1 MENESEKELVVAEPI
16 DTEEESVEE
25 SDEMEFSDTEESE
38 EDNNQAEDE
47 SDNDSEEENEDDE
60 SDEEEAQEDETN
72 NGKNKVLSKKER
84 AMYARARRTVEKSVE
99 EKHKKA
105 LDKAY
110 ERGRLEAYKGKM
122 NPYTNTEIKDLT
134 DVEVYEDMFKI
145 AEEGGDPLKDYASY
159 SADKKREEARIKQE
173 ESERQAKAEQDI
185 DDFQKKYPDVNL
197 SDLFKDK
204 NFLDY
209 AEGKD
214 KSLVDVYDSYN
225 KFITSFRNKGIET
238 AKKTIANS
246 ISSPGSLSN
255 GSETVVDYATM
266 SKEEFEKVVARVKD
280 GS

>member
-1 MENESEKELVVAEPI
+1 MENESEKELAVAEPI
-16 DTEEESVEE
+16 DTEEESVDE

-38 EDNNQAEDE
+38 ENDNQDDDE
-47 SDNDSEEENEDDE
+47 SNNDSEEENENE
-60 SDEEEAQEDETN
+60 KSDKEVQYDKTSN
-72 NGKNKVLSKKER
+72 DKNKVLSKEER
-84 AMYARARRTVEKSVE
+84 AMYAKARRTVEKSVE

-185 DDFQKKYPDVNL
+185 NDFQKKYPDVNL
-197 SDLFKDK
+197 SDLFKDE

-214 KSLVDVYDSYN
+214 KSLVDVYNSYM
-225 KFITSFRNKGIET
+225 KLITGFRNKGIET

-255 GSETVVDYATM
+255 GSENVVDYATM
-266 SKEEFEKVVARVKD
+266 PKEEFEKVVARVKD

>member
-1 MENESEKELVVAEPI
+1 MENESEKELAVAEPI
-16 DTEEESVEE
+16 DTEEESVDE

-38 EDNNQAEDE
+38 ENDNQADDE
-47 SDNDSEEENEDDE
+47 SNNDTEEENEEE
-60 SDEEEAQEDETN
+60 SDEAQEEKP
-72 NGKNKVLSKKER
+72 GKGKPSVLSKEER
-84 AMYARARRTVEKSVE
+84 AMYAKARRTVEKSVE

-173 ESERQAKAEQDI
+173 ESERQAKAEKDI

-197 SDLFKDK
+197 SDLFKNE

-214 KSLVDVYDSYN
+214 KSLVDVYDSYM
-225 KFITSFRNKGIET
+225 KFITGFRNKGIET

-255 GSETVVDYATM
+255 GSENVIDYATM
-266 SKEEFEKVVARVKD
+266 PKEEFEKVVARVKD

>member
-1 MENESEKELVVAEPI
+1 MENESEKELAVADPI
-16 DTEEESVEE
+16 DTEEESVDE
-25 SDEMEFSDTEESE
+25 SDEMEFSDTGESE
-38 EDNNQAEDE
+38 ENDNQADDE
-47 SDNDSEEENEDDE
+47 LNNDTEEENEEE
-60 SDEEEAQEDETN
+60 SDEAQEEKTSK
-72 NGKNKVLSKKER
+72 GKPSVLSKEER
-84 AMYARARRTVEKSVE
+84 AMYAKARRTVEKSVE

-197 SDLFKDK
+197 SDLFKDE

-255 GSETVVDYATM
+255 GSETVIDYATM
-266 SKEEFEKVVARVKD
+266 PKEEFEKVVARVKD

>member
-1 MENESEKELVVAEPI
+1 MENESEKELAVAEPI
-16 DTEEESVEE
+16 DTEEESVDE

-38 EDNNQAEDE
+38 EN
-47 SDNDSEEENEDDE
+47 ENEK
-60 SDEEEAQEDETN
+60 SDKEVQYDKTSN
-72 NGKNKVLSKKER
+72 DKNKVLSKEER
-84 AMYARARRTVEKSVE
+84 AMYAKARRTVEKSVE

-197 SDLFKDK
+197 SDLFKDE

-214 KSLVDVYDSYN
+214 KSLVDVYNSYM
-225 KFITSFRNKGIET
+225 KLITGFRNKGIET

-255 GSETVVDYATM
+255 GSENVVDYATM
-266 SKEEFEKVVARVKD
+266 PKEEFEKVVARVKD

>member
-1 MENESEKELVVAEPI
+1 MRKKIIFSYDGSKFNGLQRQKNTRTVQKTI
-16 DTEEESVEE
+16 EEALSKL
-25 SDEMEFSDTEESE
+25 F
-38 EDNNQAEDE
+38 
-47 SDNDSEEENEDDE
+47 EDDIE
-60 SDEEEAQEDETN
+60 LKAS
-72 NGKNKVLSKKER
+72 G
-84 AMYARARRTVEKSVE
+84 RTDAGVHAINQVA
-99 EKHKKA
+99 HF
-105 LDKAY
+105 DCY
-110 ERGRLEAYKGKM
+110 
-122 NPYTNTEIKDLT
+122 TEIKDLT

-197 SDLFKDK
+197 SDLFKDE

-214 KSLVDVYDSYN
+214 KSLVDVYDSYM
-225 KFITSFRNKGIET
+225 KLITGFRNKGIET

-255 GSETVVDYATM
+255 GSENVVDYATM
-266 SKEEFEKVVARVKD
+266 PKEEFEKVVARVKD

>member
-1 MENESEKELVVAEPI
+1 MENESEKELAVAEPI
-16 DTEEESVEE
+16 DTEEESVDE

-38 EDNNQAEDE
+38 ENDNQAADE
-47 SDNDSEEENEDDE
+47 SNNDTEEENEEE
-60 SDEEEAQEDETN
+60 SDEAQEEKP
-72 NGKNKVLSKKER
+72 GKGKPSVLSKEER
-84 AMYARARRTVEKSVE
+84 AMYAKARRTVEKSVE

-197 SDLFKDK
+197 SDLFKDE

-214 KSLVDVYDSYN
+214 KSLVDVYDSYM
-225 KFITSFRNKGIET
+225 KLITGFRNKGIET

-255 GSETVVDYATM
+255 GSENVVNYATM
-266 SKEEFEKVVARVKD
+266 PKEEFEKVVARVKD

>member
-1 MENESEKELVVAEPI
+1 MENESEKELAVAEPI
-16 DTEEESVEE
+16 DTEEESVDE
-25 SDEMEFSDTEESE
+25 SDEMEFSDTEESDE
-38 EDNNQAEDE
+38 NDNQADDE
-47 SDNDSEEENEDDE
+47 SNNDTEEENEDEE
-60 SDEEEAQEDETN
+60 SDEAQEEQPSK
-72 NGKNKVLSKKER
+72 GKPSVLSKEER
-84 AMYARARRTVEKSVE
+84 AMYAKARRTVEKSVE

-173 ESERQAKAEQDI
+173 ESERQAKAEKDI

-255 GSETVVDYATM
+255 GSESVVDYATM
-266 SKEEFEKVVARVKD
+266 SKEDFEKVVARVKD

>member
-16 DTEEESVEE
+16 DTEEEAVDE

-38 EDNNQAEDE
+38 EKDNQAEDE
-47 SDNDSEEENEDDE
+47 SNNDSEEENENKE
-60 SDEEEAQEDETN
+60 SDEAQEDKT
-72 NGKNKVLSKKER
+72 GKEKSNVLSKEER
-84 AMYARARRTVEKSVE
+84 AMFAKARRTVEKSVE
-99 EKHKKA
+99 KKHKEA

-110 ERGRLEAYKGKM
+110 ERGRLEAYKGKI
-122 NPYTNTEIKDLT
+122 NPYTNTQIKDLT

-159 SADKKREEARIKQE
+159 YADKKREEARIKQE
-173 ESERQAKAEQDI
+173 ESARQAKAEKDI
-185 DDFQKKYPDVNL
+185 DEFQKKYPDVNL
-197 SDLFKDK
+197 NDLFNDK

-225 KFITSFRNKGIET
+225 KFVTSFRNKGIET

-246 ISSPGSLSN
+246 VSSPGSLSN
-255 GSETVVDYATM
+255 GSETIVDYATM
-266 SKEEFEKVVARVKD
+266 PKEEFEKLVARVKD

>member
-1 MENESEKELVVAEPI
+1 MENESEKELAVAEPI
-16 DTEEESVEE
+16 DTEEESVDE
-25 SDEMEFSDTEESE
+25 SDEMEFSDTEESDE
-38 EDNNQAEDE
+38 NDNQA
-47 SDNDSEEENEDDE
+47 DDE
-60 SDEEEAQEDETN
+60 SNNDTEEGNEDEESDEAQEEQPSK
-72 NGKNKVLSKKER
+72 GKPSVLSKEER
-84 AMYARARRTVEKSVE
+84 AMYAKARRTVEKSVE

-173 ESERQAKAEQDI
+173 ESERQAKAEKDI

-197 SDLFKDK
+197 SDLFKNE

-214 KSLVDVYDSYN
+214 KSLVDVYDSYM

-266 SKEEFEKVVARVKD
+266 PKEEFEKVVARVKD

>member
-1 MENESEKELVVAEPI
+1 MENESEKELAVAEPI
-16 DTEEESVEE
+16 DTEEESVDE

-38 EDNNQAEDE
+38 ENDNQADDE
-47 SDNDSEEENEDDE
+47 SNNDTEEENEEE
-60 SDEEEAQEDETN
+60 SDEAQEEKP
-72 NGKNKVLSKKER
+72 GKGKPSVLSKEER
-84 AMYARARRTVEKSVE
+84 AMYAKARRTVEKSVE

-197 SDLFKDK
+197 SDLFKDE

-214 KSLVDVYDSYN
+214 KSLVDVYDSYM
-225 KFITSFRNKGIET
+225 KLITGFRNKGIET

-255 GSETVVDYATM
+255 GSENVVDYATM
-266 SKEEFEKVVARVKD
+266 PKEEFEKVVARVKD

>member
-1 MENESEKELVVAEPI
+1 MENESEKELAVAEPI
-16 DTEEESVEE
+16 DTEEESVDE

-38 EDNNQAEDE
+38 ENDNQADDE
-47 SDNDSEEENEDDE
+47 SNNDREEENEEE
-60 SDEEEAQEDETN
+60 SDEAQEEKP
-72 NGKNKVLSKKER
+72 GKGKPSVLSKEER
-84 AMYARARRTVEKSVE
+84 AMYANARRTVEKSVE

-197 SDLFKDK
+197 SDLFKDE

-214 KSLVDVYDSYN
+214 KSLVDVYNSYM
-225 KFITSFRNKGIET
+225 KLITGFRNKGIET

-255 GSETVVDYATM
+255 GSENVVDYATM
-266 SKEEFEKVVARVKD
+266 PKEEFEKVVARVKD

>member
-1 MENESEKELVVAEPI
+1 MENESEKELAVAEPI
-16 DTEEESVEE
+16 DTEEESVDE

-38 EDNNQAEDE
+38 ENDNQADDE
-47 SDNDSEEENEDDE
+47 SNNDTEEENEEE
-60 SDEEEAQEDETN
+60 SDEAQEEKP
-72 NGKNKVLSKKER
+72 GKGKPSVLSKEER
-84 AMYARARRTVEKSVE
+84 AMYAKARRTVEKSVE

-173 ESERQAKAEQDI
+173 ESERQSKAEQDI

-197 SDLFKDK
+197 SDLFKDE

-214 KSLVDVYDSYN
+214 KSLVDVYDSYM
-225 KFITSFRNKGIET
+225 KLITGFRNKGIET

-255 GSETVVDYATM
+255 GSENVVDYATM
-266 SKEEFEKVVARVKD
+266 PKEEFEKVVARVKD

>member
-1 MENESEKELVVAEPI
+1 MENESEKELAVADPI
-16 DTEEESVEE
+16 DTEEESVDE
-25 SDEMEFSDTEESE
+25 SDEMEFSDTGESE
-38 EDNNQAEDE
+38 ENDNQADDE
-47 SDNDSEEENEDDE
+47 LNNDTEEENEEE
-60 SDEEEAQEDETN
+60 SDEAQEEKTSK
-72 NGKNKVLSKKER
+72 GKPSVLSKEER
-84 AMYARARRTVEKSVE
+84 AMYAKARRTVEKSVE

-197 SDLFKDK
+197 SDLFKDE

-214 KSLVDVYDSYN
+214 KSLVDVYNSYM
-225 KFITSFRNKGIET
+225 KLITCFRNKGIET

-255 GSETVVDYATM
+255 GSENVVDYATM
-266 SKEEFEKVVARVKD
+266 PKEEFEKVVARVKD

>member
-1 MENESEKELVVAEPI
+1 MENESEKELAVAEPI
-16 DTEEESVEE
+16 DTEEESVDE

-38 EDNNQAEDE
+38 ENDNQADDE
-47 SDNDSEEENEDDE
+47 SNNDTEEENEEE
-60 SDEEEAQEDETN
+60 SDEAQEEKP
-72 NGKNKVLSKKER
+72 GKGKPSVLSKEER
-84 AMYARARRTVEKSVE
+84 AMYAKARRTVEKSVE

-173 ESERQAKAEQDI
+173 ESERQSKAEQDI

-197 SDLFKDK
+197 SDLFKDE

-214 KSLVDVYDSYN
+214 KSLVDVYDSYM
-225 KFITSFRNKGIET
+225 KLITGFRNKGIET

-255 GSETVVDYATM
+255 GSENVVNYATM
-266 SKEEFEKVVARVKD
+266 PKEEFEKVVARVKD

>member
-1 MENESEKELVVAEPI
+1 MENESEKELAVAEPI
-16 DTEEESVEE
+16 DTEEESVDE

-38 EDNNQAEDE
+38 ENDNQADDE
-47 SDNDSEEENEDDE
+47 SNNDTEEENEEE
-60 SDEEEAQEDETN
+60 SDEAQEEKP
-72 NGKNKVLSKKER
+72 GKGKPSVLSKEER
-84 AMYARARRTVEKSVE
+84 AMYAKARRTVEKSVE

-173 ESERQAKAEQDI
+173 ESERQAKAEKDI

-197 SDLFKDK
+197 SDLFKNE

-214 KSLVDVYDSYN
+214 KSLVDVYDSYM
-225 KFITSFRNKGIET
+225 KFITGFRNKGIET

-255 GSETVVDYATM
+255 GSENVVDYATM
-266 SKEEFEKVVARVKD
+266 PKEEFEKVVARVKD

>member
-1 MENESEKELVVAEPI
+1 MENESEKELAVAEPI
-16 DTEEESVEE
+16 DTEEESVDE

-38 EDNNQAEDE
+38 ENDNQADDE
-47 SDNDSEEENEDDE
+47 SNNDTEEENEEE
-60 SDEEEAQEDETN
+60 SDEAQEEKP
-72 NGKNKVLSKKER
+72 GKGKPSVLSKEER
-84 AMYARARRTVEKSVE
+84 AMYAKARRTVEKSVE

-197 SDLFKDK
+197 SDLFKDE

-214 KSLVDVYDSYN
+214 KSLVDVYDSYMQL
-225 KFITSFRNKGIET
+225 ITGFRNKGIET

-255 GSETVVDYATM
+255 GSENVVDYATM
-266 SKEEFEKVVARVKD
+266 PKEEFEKVVARVKD

>member
-16 DTEEESVEE
+16 ETEEESVEE
-25 SDEMEFSDTEESE
+25 SEEMEFSDTEESE
-38 EDNNQAEDE
+38 EDNIQAEDE
-47 SDNDSEEENEDDE
+47 SDNDSEEENENEE
-60 SDEEEAQEDETN
+60 SDEEVQDDKTSN
-72 NGKNKVLSKKER
+72 DKNKVLSKEER
-84 AMYARARRTVEKSVE
+84 AMYAKARRTVEKSVE

-266 SKEEFEKVVARVKD
+266 SKEDFEKVVARVKD

>member
-1 MENESEKELVVAEPI
+1 MENESEKELAVAEPI
-16 DTEEESVEE
+16 DTEEESVDE

-38 EDNNQAEDE
+38 ENDNQADDE
-47 SDNDSEEENEDDE
+47 SNNDTEEENEEE
-60 SDEEEAQEDETN
+60 SDEAQEEKP
-72 NGKNKVLSKKER
+72 GKGKPSVLSKEER
-84 AMYARARRTVEKSVE
+84 AMYAKARRTVEKSVE

-173 ESERQAKAEQDI
+173 ESERQAKAEKDI

-197 SDLFKDK
+197 SDLFKNE

-214 KSLVDVYDSYN
+214 KSLVDVYDSYM
-225 KFITSFRNKGIET
+225 KFITGFRNKGIET

-255 GSETVVDYATM
+255 GSETVIDYATM
-266 SKEEFEKVVARVKD
+266 PKEEFEKVVARVKD

>member
-1 MENESEKELVVAEPI
+1 MENESEKELAVAEPI
-16 DTEEESVEE
+16 DTEEESVDE

-38 EDNNQAEDE
+38 ENDNQADDE
-47 SDNDSEEENEDDE
+47 SNNDTEEENEEE
-60 SDEEEAQEDETN
+60 SDEAQEEKP
-72 NGKNKVLSKKER
+72 GKGKPSVLSKEER
-84 AMYARARRTVEKSVE
+84 AMYAKARRTVEKSVE

-173 ESERQAKAEQDI
+173 ESERQAKAEKDI

-197 SDLFKDK
+197 SDLFKNE

-214 KSLVDVYDSYN
+214 KSLVDVYDSYM
-225 KFITSFRNKGIET
+225 KFITGFRNKGIET

-266 SKEEFEKVVARVKD
+266 PKEEFEKVVARVKD

>member
-1 MENESEKELVVAEPI
+1 MENESEKELAVAEPI
-16 DTEEESVEE
+16 DTEEESVDE
-25 SDEMEFSDTEESE
+25 SDEMEFSDTEESDE
-38 EDNNQAEDE
+38 NDNQADDE
-47 SDNDSEEENEDDE
+47 SNNDTEEENEDEE
-60 SDEEEAQEDETN
+60 SDEAQEEQPSK
-72 NGKNKVLSKKER
+72 GKPSVLSKEER
-84 AMYARARRTVEKSVE
+84 AMYAKARRTVEKSVE

-110 ERGRLEAYKGKM
+110 ERGRLEAYKGKI

-173 ESERQAKAEQDI
+173 ESERQAKAEKDI

-197 SDLFKDK
+197 SDLFKNE

-214 KSLVDVYDSYN
+214 KSLVDVYDSYM

-266 SKEEFEKVVARVKD
+266 PKEEFEKVVARVKD

>member
-1 MENESEKELVVAEPI
+1 MENESEKELAVAEPI
-16 DTEEESVEE
+16 DTEEESVDE

-38 EDNNQAEDE
+38 ENDNQADDE
-47 SDNDSEEENEDDE
+47 SNNDTEEENEEE
-60 SDEEEAQEDETN
+60 SDEAQEEKP
-72 NGKNKVLSKKER
+72 GKGKPSVLSKEER
-84 AMYARARRTVEKSVE
+84 AMYAKARRTVEKSVE

-197 SDLFKDK
+197 SDLFKDE

-214 KSLVDVYDSYN
+214 KSLVDVYNSYM
-225 KFITSFRNKGIET
+225 KLITGFRNKGIET

-255 GSETVVDYATM
+255 GSENVVDYATM
-266 SKEEFEKVVARVKD
+266 PKEEFEKVVARVKD